1 MKDAEHL
8 AQMLKDKTG
17 FKIENNCWML
27 DELEKL
33 LNCYPAL
40 RKFNYNNLSL
50 DEIKE
55 LIKCLSEYVEI
66 PYAEDNYLLLVDLTE
81 MKNLLSLKEL
91 ILWLIIAS
99 LKDKSHVHI
108 KYEEE
113 LFNEMK
119 VSEANAIDYLCDNSR
134 FIVNR
139 VKKECHFILSVAAI
153 LSFDYKNQDSI
164 ISWLKSVQHK
174 QKKDLSIIEYINYR
188 KVGQNID
195 DKPKLKNQSKT
206 IKIKI

>member
-1 MKDAEHL
+1 MKDAERL
-8 AQMLKDKTG
+8 EQMLQEKTG
-17 FKIENNCWML
+17 FNIKNNCWML

-40 RKFNYNNLSL
+40 RKYNYNNMSL
-50 DEIKE
+50 EQIKE
-55 LIKCLSEYVEI
+55 LIKCLSDYVEI
-66 PYAEDNYLLLVDLTE
+66 PYAEDNDLLIVDLTE

-99 LKDKSHVHI
+99 LKDKSHVHF

-139 VKKECHFILSVAAI
+139 AKEECHFILSVASI
-153 LSFDYKNQDSI
+153 LSFDYKNQDPI
-164 ISWLKSVQHK
+164 ICWLKSTQHK
-174 QKKDLSIIEYINYR
+174 QKKDLSLNEYINYR
-188 KVGQNID
+188 RVGQNID
-195 DKPKLKNQSKT
+195 DKPKLQNQSKS

>member
-1 MKDAEHL
+1 MKDAERL
-8 AQMLKDKTG
+8 EQMLKDKTG

-27 DELEKL
+27 EELEKL
-33 LNCYPAL
+33 LNCYPEL
-40 RKFNYNNLSL
+40 RKFNYKRLSL
-50 DEIKE
+50 NQIEE

-66 PYAEDNYLLLVDLTE
+66 PYAEDNDLLIVDLTE

-99 LKDKSHVHI
+99 LKGKSHVHI

-113 LFNEMK
+113 IFNERK
-119 VSEANAIDYLCDNSR
+119 VSESNAIDYLCDNSR
-134 FIVNR
+134 FIVNGA
-139 VKKECHFILSVAAI
+139 KKECHFITSVSAI
-153 LSFDYKNQDSI
+153 LSFDYKNQDPI
-164 ISWLKSVQHK
+164 IGTLKSIQHK
-174 QKKDLSIIEYINYR
+174 RKKNLSLKEYIKYR

-195 DKPKLKNQSKT
+195 DKSKLKKQSKS